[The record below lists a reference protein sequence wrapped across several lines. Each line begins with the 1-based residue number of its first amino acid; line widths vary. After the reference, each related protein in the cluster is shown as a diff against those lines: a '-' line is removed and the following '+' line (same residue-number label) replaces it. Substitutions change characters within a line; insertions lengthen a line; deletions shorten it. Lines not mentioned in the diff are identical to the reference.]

1 MCSTCCPRSRGFTLL
16 ESLITVLMVMLV
28 FGLVADLLLGA
39 FRITRTER
47 EKMQAAE
54 AGQVALQRM
63 TCELREACRLETTLP
78 ANEVTFYKFNASRT
92 ADARSEANRY
102 QYVLKIRYYLDAQGT
117 LLRDVQEN
125 SGAPMTHVVADNIR
139 GILVE
144 PSSESQNVVVT
155 LSVEV
160 RGKLRRLVSEVALL
174 GVP

>member
-1 MCSTCCPRSRGFTLL
+1 M
-16 ESLITVLMVMLV
+16 ESLITVLLVMLV

-39 FRITRTER
+39 YRITRSQR
-47 EKMQAAE
+47 EKMEPAE
-54 AGQVALQRM
+54 AGQMALQRI

-78 ANEVTFYKFNASRT
+78 ASEGTFYKFNAART

-102 QYVLKIRYYLDAQGT
+102 RYVLKIRYYLDSQGT

-155 LSVEV
+155 LAVEV
-160 RGKLRRLVSEVALL
+160 RGRLRRLVSEVALL